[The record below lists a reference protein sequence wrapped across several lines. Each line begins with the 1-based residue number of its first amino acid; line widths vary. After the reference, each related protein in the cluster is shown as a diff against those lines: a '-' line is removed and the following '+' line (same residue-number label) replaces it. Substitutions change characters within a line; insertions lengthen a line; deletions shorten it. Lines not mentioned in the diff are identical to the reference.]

1 MIMIYSHRRKNSV
14 YPFYYANPMITLP
27 PLTAAFAIEDTK
39 INEYYDSLLSTSAVT
54 IITNNITVV
63 DDDDDH
69 GDCHTV
75 VKDRDSPS
83 SVAFSENML

>member
-1 MIMIYSHRRKNSV
+1 MIMIYSHRQKNSV
-14 YPFYYANPMITLP
+14 YPYYYANPMITLP

-39 INEYYDSLLSTSAVT
+39 INEYNDSLLSTSAF
-54 IITNNITVV
+54 NINVV
-63 DDDDDH
+63 DDDDDDDDH

>member
-39 INEYYDSLLSTSAVT
+39 INEYYDSLLSTSAFT
-54 IITNNITVV
+54 INVV

-83 SVAFSENML
+83 SVSFSENML